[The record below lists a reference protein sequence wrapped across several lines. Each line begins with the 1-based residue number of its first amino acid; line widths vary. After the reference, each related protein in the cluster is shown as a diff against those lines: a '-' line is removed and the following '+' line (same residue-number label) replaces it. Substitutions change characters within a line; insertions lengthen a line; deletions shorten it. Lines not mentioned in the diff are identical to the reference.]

1 MAEIIISEDNSG
13 QVLNELERKIQ
24 AALEACGN
32 QAVSHAKQNITAG
45 IPRNSGSWYT
55 PTGDLRNSM
64 THKVASSEKSCYVG
78 TNMNYA
84 IYNELGTGKFT
95 DGGGGRK
102 GWWVYVAGG
111 GTKSSN
117 GKIYSKEEAKRVMAM
132 LRAKGLDAHMTE
144 GIKPLHFLRNAI
156 RDHVDEYKSIIE
168 NELEK

>member
-45 IPRNSGSWYT
+45 IPRNGGSWYT
-55 PTGDLRNSM
+55 PTGALRNSM
-64 THKVASSEKSCYVG
+64 THKVSSSEQSCYVG

-84 IYNELGTGKFT
+84 IYNELGTGIYT

-102 GWWVYVAGG
+102 TPWVYVDD
-111 GTKSSN
+111 
-117 GKIYSKEEAKRVMAM
+117 
-132 LRAKGLDAHMTE
+132 KGVAHKTRGM
-144 GIKPLHFLRNAI
+144 KPLHFLKKAI
-156 RDHVDEYKSIIE
+156 QDHVDEYKSIIE
-168 NELEK
+168 NELKK